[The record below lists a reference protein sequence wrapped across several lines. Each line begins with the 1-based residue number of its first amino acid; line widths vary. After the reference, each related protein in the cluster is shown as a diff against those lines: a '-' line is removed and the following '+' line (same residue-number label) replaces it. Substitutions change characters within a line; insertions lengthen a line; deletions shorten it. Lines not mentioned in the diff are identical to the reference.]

1 MGKGNRESDGEICWK
16 EQVEDDGDEEWKG
29 QRRRSKA
36 EEKRE
41 FSPASHE
48 TLIQARPGQ
57 TAGACPMVLEV
68 SEGGTQQADTHMLP
82 GTLPVPEYCE
92 PDSGLMI
99 AFPS

>member
-1 MGKGNRESDGEICWK
+1 GERDEERWRKGKKDKEGESEGEICWK
-16 EQVEDDGDEEWKG
+16 EQVEDDGGGDEEWKC
-29 QRRRSKA
+29 QRRKSKA

-68 SEGGTQQADTHMLP
+68 PERRTRRARARIHT
-82 GTLPVPEYCE
+82 GTLA
-92 PDSGLMI
+92 I
-99 AFPS
+99 